1 MNPTVRK
8 DGKPGRPKGL
18 PKTGGGSRKGIPNK
32 ATKELKDMILGA
44 LDSAGGVTYL
54 ANKAES
60 HPAAF
65 LALIGRVLP
74 LQVSGD
80 PNAPLVV
87 KIVQVTSEM
96 EREKAWKKPAN

>member
-1 MNPTVRK
+1 MRK
-8 DGKPGRPKGL
+8 PPAK
-18 PKTGGGSRKGIPNK
+18 GGSRKGIPNK
-32 ATKELKDMILGA
+32 ITSDLKEMILGA
-44 LDSAGGVTYL
+44 LDGAGGVVYL
-54 ANKAES
+54 QNKAES

-87 KIVQVTSEM
+87 KIVQVTSEL